1 MKFLRL
7 AIDRD
12 AKVTLAVLQDG
23 NSVQMYRREGEKN
36 SLAKQ
41 YESATSALKAFDNQ
55 VVQDYKHMGV
65 YYSDFTEE

>member
-12 AKVTLAVLQDG
+12 ARVTLAVLQEGD
-23 NSVQMYRREGEKN
+23 SVQMYRREGEKN

-41 YESATSALKAFDNQ
+41 YESVTSALKAFDNQ
-55 VVQDYKHMGV
+55 VVQDYKWMGV